1 MHVPPLFNHLV
12 GEVSSIERARG
23 LPVRRQL
30 EGNHLTPPKSAA
42 VVRQRAEATKEPKGY
57 ALAKTIVHGLL
68 VLIT

>member
-1 MHVPPLFNHLV
+1 LHVPPLFNHLV
-12 GEVSSIERARG
+12 GEVSSIERPRG
-23 LPVRRQL
+23 LPVRRQP

-42 VVRQRAEATKEPKGY
+42 VVRQRAGY